1 MSDNRSK
8 SLSLQHICNYDE
20 LSTYS
25 LNQLKLDKKTKQSV
39 YYICHICILKSKQM
53 NINDELTKDKAEYL
67 IENNLNKR
75 LAHCNLYCLQDQIRF
90 EKSKQCGSNPPRKF
104 LLYKHIKCIYIS
116 ESKPY
121 TFILCIE
128 YDKAKCKIYEVY
140 KCKLSQDVKMLYILL
155 QKALNDKEFLL
166 RDELKYPKVSIGLQ
180 CCLIYDRTMNTTS
193 NINPSIYESNIHY
206 NNEKY
211 MSNIKRQSLLP
222 MNKSLSRTKFT
233 GVTTN
238 IYEEHSNELIQK
250 QAITSN
256 SPSRYS
262 DISMELLQK
271 LNSAY
276 NPDGEYKNN
285 NSNKTW
291 HKSLILLQ
299 TDYIRGPRINDIGP
313 IYMFVA
319 RQLK

>member
-1 MSDNRSK
+1 MSDIRSK
-8 SLSLQHICNYDE
+8 SLSLPHIYEYDG
-20 LSTYS
+20 LNTYS

-39 YYICHICILKSKQM
+39 YYICHICILKSKQV
-53 NINDELTKDKAEYL
+53 NLNDELTKDKAEYL

-90 EKSKQCGSNPPRKF
+90 EKSKQCGSNPPRRF
-104 LLYKHIKCIYIS
+104 ILYKHIKCIYIS

-121 TFILCIE
+121 IFILCIE
-128 YDKAKCKIYEVY
+128 FDKAKRKIYEVY
-140 KCKLSQDVKMLYILL
+140 KCKLSQDVKMLYIVL
-155 QKALNDKEFLL
+155 QKALKDKEFLL
-166 RDELKYPKVSIGLQ
+166 REELKHPKISVGSQ
-180 CCLIYDRTMNTTS
+180 CCLIYGRTMNTTS
-193 NINPSIYESNIHY
+193 NINTSTYESDIHY

-211 MSNIKRQSLLP
+211 MSNIKKQSLLP
-222 MNKSLSRTKFT
+222 INRSLSRTKLT
-233 GVTTN
+233 GVTSN

-250 QAITSN
+250 QAITST
-256 SPSRYS
+256 SSSRYS
-262 DISMELLQK
+262 DLSMELLQK

-276 NPDGEYKNN
+276 NLDGEYNN
-285 NSNKTW
+285 NITW

-299 TDYIRGPRINDIGP
+299 TDFIKGPRINDIGP

>member
-8 SLSLQHICNYDE
+8 SLSLPHICNYDG

-90 EKSKQCGSNPPRKF
+90 EKTKQCGSNPPRK
-104 LLYKHIKCIYIS
+104 
-116 ESKPY
+116 
-121 TFILCIE
+121 FILCIE

-166 RDELKYPKVSIGLQ
+166 RDELKHPKVSIGLQ

-193 NINPSIYESNIHY
+193 NINPSTYESNIHY

-222 MNKSLSRTKFT
+222 MNRTLSRSKFT

-262 DISMELLQK
+262 DISMELLQ
-271 LNSAY
+271 S
-276 NPDGEYKNN
+276 
-285 NSNKTW
+285 
-291 HKSLILLQ
+291 
-299 TDYIRGPRINDIGP
+299 
-313 IYMFVA
+313 
-319 RQLK
+319 